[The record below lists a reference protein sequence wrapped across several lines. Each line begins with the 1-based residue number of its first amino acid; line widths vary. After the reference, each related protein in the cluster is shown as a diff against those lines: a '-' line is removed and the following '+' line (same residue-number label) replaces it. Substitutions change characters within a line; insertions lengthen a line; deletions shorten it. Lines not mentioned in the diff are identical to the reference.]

1 MKKNLIIYIIT
12 IAFSI
17 FYILFFNHLF
27 GSKLDILNNNSAIK
41 AKVIS
46 IISEDVNEYKIGS
59 TDEHEARTIYF
70 RAKIL
75 SGKNKGKYAV
85 AAQQIDDI
93 YAGNQEK
100 VSKNKKVLLNTKNGK
115 KAVLHYKVIEEKDNL
130 SLVDITLDSGY
141 KGIESTINY
150 LDDAD
155 YLLTEYV
162 RSDYLIVLSI
172 LFIIF
177 LLIFGRKKGIN
188 TIISLIF
195 TCLAIFLVFIPA
207 VLSGQNIYLWSII
220 TCLFI
225 IIMTLL
231 LINNVSKKT
240 FCAMI
245 GCIFGVVI
253 TSILT
258 VIMSKV
264 MRLTGLIDD
273 QSYYLQLM
281 DNRQNFDLKAIIF
294 AGIIIGAVG
303 AIMDVA
309 VELSS
314 SLEEVYK
321 KAKKTDKNVKSIWK
335 SGITIGQDMIG
346 TMSNTLVM
354 AYIGNSLS
362 TTILLLSYSGSLLEL
377 ANREMIVVELLQ
389 IIVGSFGLLL
399 TIPITSFICS
409 VIYCKKNKKI
419 LID

>member
-100 VSKNKKVLLNTKNGK
+100 VSKNKQVLLMK
-115 KAVLHYKVIEEKDNL
+115 
-130 SLVDITLDSGY
+130 
-141 KGIESTINY
+141 INY

-155 YLLTEYV
+155 YLMTEYV

-188 TIISLIF
+188 TIISLVF

-264 MRLTGLIDD
+264 MHLTGLIDD

-399 TIPITSFICS
+399 TIPLTSFICS
-409 VIYCKKNKKI
+409 VIYCRKNKKI

>member
-1 MKKNLIIYIIT
+1 MKKNLIVYIIT
-12 IAFSI
+12 IAVSI
-17 FYILFFNHLF
+17 FYILFFYHLF
-27 GSKLDILNNNSAIK
+27 GSKLDILNNNSMIK

-59 TDEHEARTIYF
+59 TDEHKARTIYF

-100 VSKNKKVLLNTKNGK
+100 VSKNKQVLLMK
-115 KAVLHYKVIEEKDNL
+115 
-130 SLVDITLDSGY
+130 
-141 KGIESTINY
+141 INY

-155 YLLTEYV
+155 YLMTEYV

-188 TIISLIF
+188 TIISLVF

-399 TIPITSFICS
+399 TIPLTSFICS
-409 VIYCKKNKKI
+409 VIYCRKNKKI